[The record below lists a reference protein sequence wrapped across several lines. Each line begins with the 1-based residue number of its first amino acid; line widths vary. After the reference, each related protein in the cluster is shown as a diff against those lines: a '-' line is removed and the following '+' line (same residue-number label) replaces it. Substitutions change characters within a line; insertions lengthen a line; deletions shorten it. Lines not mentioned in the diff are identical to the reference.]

1 MFSVKGGLMSWTA
14 IQANDHIG
22 LRGFFSFLET
32 KKPLGFFF
40 PGEVHNFWECLYIR
54 SGRATVFADDR
65 IYDVS
70 DGTMVFHK
78 PMELHKFH
86 ANTEAEIFVMSFIL
100 NGDLCQR
107 LSQRTQTLSSRQKYE
122 LQGIIRLFEDN
133 KVPSEDLYYQYI
145 GAFDKNRSL
154 TNQVACAT
162 ELFLLSVCE
171 DGSAVIPAS
180 ESLDAEIFKR
190 CVILMEERITEP
202 VAVSDF
208 AQMLNVSVS
217 YLKKVFS
224 KYAGIGV
231 HKYFI
236 RTKITYACKLL
247 KDGKNVYEVADIL
260 SFSSPNYFCL
270 VFKRETGKTPTQSR
284 SERIV

>member
-1 MFSVKGGLMSWTA
+1 MIWKTYETVRLITVNSFDSAFSKT
-14 IQANDHIG
+14 
-22 LRGFFSFLET
+22 LE
-32 KKPLGFFF
+32 PNYVFA
-40 PGEVHNFWECLYIR
+40 GEMHDFWEMLYVKKGSVCV
-54 SGRATVFADDR
+54 SGDERVYELKEND
-65 IYDVS
+65 II
-70 DGTMVFHK
+70 FHK